1 MNEYQQALMRII
13 ELEDK
18 NAELLEALVAIVDR
32 CCLNDRFPD
41 LTGPAYEIIRKN
53 KGELT
58 CILSN

>member
-1 MNEYQQALMRII
+1 MNEYQQALMKII

-53 KGELT
+53 KGVVL
-58 CILSN
+58 